1 MKLEIDWGAMLKAAF
16 KAIWSFLA
24 GGLGGL
30 LSGCTVG
37 GIGPNFFR

>member
-1 MKLEIDWGAMLKAAF
+1 MKLEIDWGAMLKAAL
-16 KAIWSFLA
+16 KARPFIA